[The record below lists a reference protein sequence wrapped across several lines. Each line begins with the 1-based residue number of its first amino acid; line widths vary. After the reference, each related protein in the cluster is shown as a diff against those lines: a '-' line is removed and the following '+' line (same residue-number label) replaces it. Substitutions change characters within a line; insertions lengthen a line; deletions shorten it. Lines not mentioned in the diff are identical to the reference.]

1 MGQLPDS
8 QQGIQSKI
16 YFSKCMLKILKS
28 FITLYKDSKLQYN
41 AILNIGL
48 ILQKITAIK
57 HAPRS
62 NDLKPL
68 ESMDKEESHLSI
80 DFPLTFTIESF
91 VGYELISMWT
101 SLMTLLN
108 SPL

>member
-1 MGQLPDS
+1 MGQLSDS

-16 YFSKCMLKILKS
+16 YFSKCMLKTLRS

-48 ILQKITAIK
+48 ILQKVTAIK
-57 HAPRS
+57 HSPQN
-62 NDLKPL
+62 NDLKSL
-68 ESMDKEESHLSI
+68 ESMDKEENHLNI

-91 VGYELISMWT
+91 VGYELISMWA
-101 SLMTLLN
+101 SLMALLN